1 MKAIFMDKVDGCL
14 RIDLI
19 IKYLEKFFKQLLGIY
34 KNSYILNSKI
44 SIFETIITSSNV
56 MMKKENDLNEL
67 LIYNINL
74 LLYKTGSISFFS
86 MLTIFKVL
94 LTSKQLKTAKK
105 LNGKAFFKIF
115 TVSQPSYYIFH
126 YKIHK
131 YV

>member
-1 MKAIFMDKVDGCL
+1 
-14 RIDLI
+14 
-19 IKYLEKFFKQLLGIY
+19 
-34 KNSYILNSKI
+34 
-44 SIFETIITSSNV
+44 

-94 LTSKQLKTAKK
+94 LTSKQLKTANK

-115 TVSQPSYYIFH
+115 TVS
-126 YKIHK
+126 
-131 YV
+131 